1 MPGFLNKARN
11 FLTRRVFKMKKENSP
26 RSTERTLRRGSV
38 LHIVKEHNNQTKRN
52 KAVHKRRANELRA
65 EVEAVKQG
73 KATSLAPV
81 PKAKKNKTMNNILKN
96 LSAPTTK
103 SKALQNRLTRRR
115 GNVKAFEWSPNPFD
129 IYEPVEYETA
139 AAAAVAVEAAE
150 AAEAASA
157 TAQQAAVVATQGT
170 PVKGR
175 YTSNLATI
183 NFSAPE
189 ARPNVGQHFNE
200 FQANNWVRRGRV
212 ADLGHNFNVFGYEPV
227 NERSKL
233 VKKSSNQSPPAA
245 AVKPDPLA
253 LLPSNWIMY
262 TPESQNQRAANAKG
276 VLLMKKIR
284 GPSTTRYHGMPN
296 RLNRMREA

>member
-26 RSTERTLRRGSV
+26 RSTERTPRRGSV

-139 AAAAVAVEAAE
+139 AAVAVEAAE

-183 NFSAPE
+183 NFSAQEQP
-189 ARPNVGQHFNE
+189 RPNVGQHFNE

-227 NERSKL
+227 NEKSKL
-233 VKKSSNQSPPAA
+233 EHFFSAPPKPAE
-245 AVKPDPLA
+245 AVAKPDPLA
-253 LLPSNWIMY
+253 LLPNNWNMY
-262 TPESQNQRAANAKG
+262 TNESKNRRAANAKNEIARKKQENIDRRHEA
-276 VLLMKKIR
+276 LM
-284 GPSTTRYHGMPN
+284 
-296 RLNRMREA
+296 RLHRRQG

>member
-26 RSTERTLRRGSV
+26 RSTERTPRRGSV

-115 GNVKAFEWSPNPFD
+115 GIVKAFEWSPNPFD
-129 IYEPVEYETA
+129 IYEPVKYETA

-183 NFSAPE
+183 NFSAPAPE
-189 ARPNVGQHFNE
+189 AKPNVGRLYNE
-200 FQANNWVRRGRV
+200 FEARQWVENGR
-212 ADLGHNFNVFGYEPV
+212 
-227 NERSKL
+227 
-233 VKKSSNQSPPAA
+233 AA
-245 AVKPDPLA
+245 SA
-253 LLPSNWIMY
+253 
-262 TPESQNQRAANAKG
+262 RAANANNGASQLFSNLDTKWEPFNRTNARNKEARRKRSLTRFSRNLG
-276 VLLMKKIR
+276 ESIPLYVS
-284 GPSTTRYHGMPN
+284 PSSSK
-296 RLNRMREA
+296 LNRMREA